1 MQPYNIKKIIIILI
15 YISFFITIPII
26 KNKSRLLEKKI
37 QSYESGIFI
46 LEKELL
52 EANLEFEYLTSP
64 AILFNKAK
72 KSFDQRYNNL
82 NLSQIYSNIEEFTS
96 AQKKITKIS
105 INEK

>member
-46 LEKELL
+46 LE
-52 EANLEFEYLTSP
+52 
-64 AILFNKAK
+64 
-72 KSFDQRYNNL
+72 
-82 NLSQIYSNIEEFTS
+82 IYSNIEEFTS